1 MNVAGEKT
9 EKATPKRRQDE
20 RKKGNIFMS
29 RELVMVASLVT
40 VFYSLRLLGPYILTA
55 LEDTITHFITYTST
69 LEVVTAADTR
79 GLFLE
84 GVEAFVITAM
94 PLLLISGLVA
104 VVITL
109 GQTRLLFTMQAASPK
124 MSRLN
129 PLQGIKRMF
138 SLRSVVELLKSLA
151 KIAILG
157 YIIYQTFLR
166 ELAFFP
172 RMMDMTLM
180 QSVAYTGEVV
190 LSIVQTAAVIMA
202 FLAAADYLYQW
213 WEYEKSLRMSK
224 EELKEE
230 YKQTEGDPK
239 IKGAIRERQQA
250 QARRRMMQQVPTADV
265 VIRNPTHYAVAI
277 RYNPQED
284 PAPRVVAKGADHL
297 AKKIIEVAEAHQVII
312 TENRPLARG
321 LYEAVDL
328 EQFIPD
334 RFYGPVAE
342 VLAFVYSVKKK
353 DLEL

>member
-1 MNVAGEKT
+1 MAGEKT

-29 RELVMVASLVT
+29 RELVMVASLIT
-40 VFYSLRLLGPYILTA
+40 VFYSLQLLGPMIVA
-55 LEDTITHFITYTST
+55 SLEQTITHFFTYTST
-69 LEVVTAADTR
+69 LERVTPADTR
-79 GLFLE
+79 GLF
-84 GVEAFVITAM
+84 VESVTAFLVTAM
-94 PLLLISGLVA
+94 PLLLLSGLVA

-109 GQTRLLFTMQAASPK
+109 GQTRGLFTMEAAAFK

-138 SLRSVVELLKSLA
+138 SVRSVVELLKSLA
-151 KIAILG
+151 KISVLG

-166 ELAFFP
+166 ELAFLP
-172 RMMDMTLM
+172 RMMDMSPM
-180 QSVAYTGEVV
+180 ESMAYTGSIV
-190 LSIVQTAAVIMA
+190 LSIVRTAAIIMA

-213 WEYEKSLRMSK
+213 WEYEKNLRMSK

-250 QARRRMMQQVPTADV
+250 QSRRRMMQQVPTADV
-265 VIRNPTHYAVAI
+265 IIRNPTHYAVAI

-284 PAPRVVAKGADHL
+284 PAPRVVAKGADHM
-297 AKKIIEVAEAHQVII
+297 ARKIIEVAEAHQVVI
-312 TENRPLARG
+312 TENKPLARG

-328 EQFIPD
+328 EAFIPD

-342 VLAFVYSVKKK
+342 VLAFVYSLKKK
-353 DLEL
+353 DLEW